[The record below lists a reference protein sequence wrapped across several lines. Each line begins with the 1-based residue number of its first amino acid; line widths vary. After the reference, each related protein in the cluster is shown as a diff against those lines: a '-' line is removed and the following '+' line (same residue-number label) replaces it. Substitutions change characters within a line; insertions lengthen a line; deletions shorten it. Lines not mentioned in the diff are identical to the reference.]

1 MKKLLL
7 TIVAFLFVACGGSNP
22 EDIANKFFKG
32 VFEGKVDSVVE
43 CFEYNQYTKEVVKGK
58 VSMMVLT
65 ASEKAKQYGGFKSVK
80 TKLINKTENNAKAI
94 TTSIFKDGTKIDENV
109 SLYNKDGKWFIQ
121 M

>member
-32 VFEGKVDSVVE
+32 VL
-43 CFEYNQYTKEVVKGK
+43 KE
-58 VSMMVLT
+58 
-65 ASEKAKQYGGFKSVK
+65 
-80 TKLINKTENNAKAI
+80 KLI
-94 TTSIFKDGTKIDENV
+94 
-109 SLYNKDGKWFIQ
+109 